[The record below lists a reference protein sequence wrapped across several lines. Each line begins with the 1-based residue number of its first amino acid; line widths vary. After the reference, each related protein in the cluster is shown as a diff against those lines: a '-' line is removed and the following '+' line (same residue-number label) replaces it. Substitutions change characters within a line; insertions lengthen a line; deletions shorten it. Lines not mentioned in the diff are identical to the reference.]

1 MRFMMSTEEKP
12 KDGQTF
18 EVVQQDVSL
27 PDLIFQTVWT
37 NKKA

>member
-1 MRFMMSTEEKP
+1 MSTEEL

-27 PDLIFQTVWT
+27 SDLICISV
-37 NKKA
+37 